1 MPAIKYVNLFT
12 KEGRL
17 LKEILRSK
25 LPTPQPDFLVYGGNF
40 FQRIMGYT
48 SYTEV
53 DVYLYEEQALPREAK
68 PNKSDLPDDIGVS
81 RLDT

>member
-12 KEGRL
+12 KEGRR
-17 LKEILRSK
+17 LKEILRSR
-25 LPTPQPDFLVYGGNF
+25 LPTSQPDYLVYGGTF
-40 FQRIMGYT
+40 FRRIIGHT
-48 SYTEV
+48 DYTEM

-68 PNKSDLPDDIGVS
+68 PNKSDLPDPPGVS